1 MSYTGIDVSK
11 ASLDIHIRPEG
22 VQWTTKNDAEGIV
35 EMLSR
40 LQSFQVDLVVME
52 ATGGLEQEAANL
64 LVAAGYPV
72 AVVNPRQIR
81 DFAKSTGKLA
91 KSDKLD
97 AGVIAHYAEAIK
109 PANRHVVDVQG
120 KALQELGRRR
130 KQVVE
135 MITIEKNRSKTVH
148 DKVLESIHGH
158 LSWLEK
164 ELQDIDHELKDEIE
178 NHPEWHEKNEIL
190 RSVPGVGP
198 VTSIVLLSSMP
209 ELGKV
214 NRKEIAALAGL
225 APYNRDSGTMQRK
238 RVVWGGRAEVR
249 SVLHMAT
256 LSAIR
261 YNPKIK
267 SFFESLTKAGKA
279 FKVAMTACSRKLL
292 TILNKMIHD
301 RAMWQMAQV

>member
-1 MSYTGIDVSK
+1 MSYVGIDVSK
-11 ASLDIHIRPEG
+11 ASLDIHIRPDG
-22 VQWTTKNDAEGIV
+22 KQWRTSNDAEGII
-35 EMLSR
+35 ELLSR
-40 LQSFQVDLVVME
+40 LQSSQVDLVVME
-52 ATGGLEQEAANL
+52 ATGGLEQGAANL
-64 LVAAGYPV
+64 LVAAGYAV
-72 AVVNPRQIR
+72 AVVNPRQIK

-97 AGVIAHYAEAIK
+97 ASVIAHYAEAIR
-109 PANRHVVDVQG
+109 PQHRHVVDEQG

-135 MITIEKNRSKTVH
+135 MITVEKNRSGTAKG
-148 DKVLESIHGH
+148 KVLESIHAH
-158 LSWLEK
+158 IVWLEK
-164 ELQDIDHELKDEIE
+164 ELKDIDQELKDEIK
-178 NHPEWHEKNEIL
+178 NHPEWQAKNEIL

-198 VTSIVLLSSMP
+198 VTTIVLLSSMP

-225 APYNRDSGTMQRK
+225 APYNRDSGTMQGK
-238 RVVWGGRAEVR
+238 RAVWGGRAEVR
-249 SVLHMAT
+249 SVLYMAT

-261 YNPKIK
+261 FNPKIK
-267 SFFESLTKAGKA
+267 SFFESLTKAGKV

-301 RAMWQMAQV
+301 GTVWQMA